1 MRRFLAKL
9 KAACGIRLDE
19 WRWFVRRLVVASAVI
34 QFLLTVISAGD
45 TAQLGLTSSRNN
57 VASPDNVPVDWS
69 EEKSVKWSSLLGTQ
83 TNGSPVVAGGRVFI
97 GTNNGGGR
105 QQRYPRDVD
114 LGVLLCIDQDTG
126 RLLWQYSCEKLP
138 TGKRHD
144 WPEIGIC
151 SAALVDADRLW
162 LVSSR
167 GEVVCLDVD
176 GFMDEENDGP
186 VTDEEFA
193 GIGEADV
200 IWRLDMMKD
209 LGVQQHNM
217 ANCSVTLSGNVL
229 LVCTS
234 NGIDRSHEQVAA
246 SAAPSFLGLNKT
258 TGCVI
263 WSDNSPGGN
272 ILHGQWSSPAVGHMG
287 GTIQAVFAGGD
298 GWLYSFDPRGNG
310 SGGARLLWKFDCN
323 PKESRWGDRSSFDR
337 NNVIA
342 MPVIHEEYV
351 YVATGQSPDRGAGP
365 GRLWCIDA
373 ARNLDGADVS
383 DELAIAADGQPL
395 AHRRLQAVD
404 RAKGETVRRNPESA
418 AVWCYTGGDWNND
431 GKLSYHERMH
441 RSISNV
447 AVCDNLLIAVDASGI
462 VHCMDAGSGASHWT
476 HDTLSDVWAS
486 PLIVGNRVFV
496 ADADGTVS
504 IFELAAD
511 PQYAM
516 QLSDG
521 RLAPRVRWDLGDVI
535 HATPTAS
542 KGMLYVATQ
551 KTLYALKLSQMIY
564 RLPEPIVAR

>member
-1 MRRFLAKL
+1 MRQFFTKL
-9 KAACGIRLDE
+9 KAVCGIRLDD
-19 WRWFVRRLVVASAVI
+19 WRWFVQRLVGASVVL
-34 QFLLTVISAGD
+34 QSLLPVTNAGD
-45 TAQLGLTSSRNN
+45 TSQLGFTARRNN
-57 VASPDNVPVDWS
+57 VASPDDVPLVWN
-69 EEKSVKWSSLLGTQ
+69 EEKSVKWSRLLGTQ

-97 GTNNGGGR
+97 GTNNGAGG
-105 QQRYPRDVD
+105 QQRYPRDID
-114 LGVLLCIDQDTG
+114 RGVLLCIDEATG

-151 SAALVDADRLW
+151 SAALVEADRLW
-162 LVSSR
+162 FVSNR

-246 SAAPSFLGLNKT
+246 PSAPSFLGLNKT

-263 WSDNSPGGN
+263 WTDNSPGKN

-298 GWLYSFDPRGNG
+298 GWLYSFDPRVNG

-323 PKESRWGDRSSFDR
+323 SKESRWGDKPHFER
-337 NNVIA
+337 NNIIA
-342 MPVIHEEYV
+342 MPVIHEGYV
-351 YVATGQSPDRGAGP
+351 YVATGQTPDRGAGP

-373 ARNLDGADVS
+373 AKNLDGADVS

-395 AHRRLQAVD
+395 AHQRLQAVD

-418 AVWCYTGGDWNND
+418 SVWCYTGGDWNND

-441 RSISNV
+441 RSIGSV
-447 AVCDNLLIAVDASGI
+447 AVCDNLLIAVDTSGI
-462 VHCMDAGSGASHWT
+462 VHCIDAGSGASHWT
-476 HDTLSDVWAS
+476 YDTLCEAWAS

-496 ADADGTVS
+496 ADADGWVS

-511 PQYAM
+511 PQSAM

-521 RLAPRVRWDLGDVI
+521 RLAKRARWELGDVI
-535 HATPTAS
+535 HSTPTAS
-542 KGMLYVATQ
+542 KGVLFVATQ
-551 KTLYALKLSQMIY
+551 KTLYALQLSQQGY
-564 RLPEPIVAR
+564 RLPKPIVAR